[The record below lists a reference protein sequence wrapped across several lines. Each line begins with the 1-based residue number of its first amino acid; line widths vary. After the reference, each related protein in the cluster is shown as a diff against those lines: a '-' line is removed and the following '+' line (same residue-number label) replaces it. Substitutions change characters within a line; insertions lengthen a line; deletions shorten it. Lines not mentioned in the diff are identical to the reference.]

1 LVYNAIASGRAK
13 EACVRIFLIA
23 VIFLL
28 NALPLLAQQETI
40 PQEMRIKAQTQE
52 IELRPGLIPGTQVHL
67 TGARD
72 SAWCEIA
79 VVLGPPSKLQLK
91 ATPKG
96 PAELYAQLYNT
107 TGTTGPEGGCPAD
120 AFATLDGSKLAAALA
135 AEAVFLNPTPQ
146 IARRYWVMDELQVY
160 RAGETANFMGV
171 AATWVGA
178 VPPEQL
184 RNAMSA
190 PYVGVEIHLESR
202 FVYQR
207 GSSVFLL
214 RAPGGNAWV
223 MQSYT
228 TEVDAELSLEELPEL
243 ASKLDLPAGWAF
255 EAKRLAKDLTVDPR
269 NNYGTAHMVRDD
281 LHNVYEGCGFDTAC
295 SYVP

>member
-1 LVYNAIASGRAK
+1 MRQDA
-13 EACVRIFLIA
+13 VRWVFSA
-23 VIFLL
+23 T
-28 NALPLLAQQETI
+28 LLATLAVPLTQ
-40 PQEMRIKAQTQE
+40 AQE
-52 IELRPGLIPGTQVHL
+52 IELHPGLIPGRQVHL
-67 TGARD
+67 TDARD

-79 VVLGPPSKLQLK
+79 VVLVLPPN
-91 ATPKG
+91 A

-107 TGTTGPEGGCPAD
+107 TGTTGPESGCPAD
-120 AFATLDGSKLAAALA
+120 AFAALDGSKLAAALA

-171 AATWVGA
+171 AATWVGD

-184 RNAMSA
+184 RNAMST
-190 PYVGVEIHLESR
+190 PYAGVEMHLESR
-202 FVYQR
+202 YVYKK

-214 RAPGGNAWV
+214 RAPNDNNHGGKTWV
-223 MQSYT
+223 MQSYS
-228 TEVDAELSLEELPEL
+228 TEVDAELTLDQLPEL
-243 ASKLDLPAGWAF
+243 RGKLKLPAGWTF
-255 EAKRLAKDLTVDPR
+255 EAQRLTKDLTVDPR
-269 NNYGTAHMVRDD
+269 NNYGTAHMMRDD